1 MNLQANFRQNKIGE
15 LKEDVQVLSSLEVA
29 EMVGREHKNVM
40 RDILNI
46 ASHLGGL
53 VKVEPTYFVESSY
66 INSQNKEMPCFL
78 LTKKGCE
85 LYGTRMTGAKG
96 TQFAVS
102 YIERFNEMEQKI
114 AKPVTLT
121 PREQM
126 NLIMQ
131 VTEDAHE
138 RIDFL
143 VEEVKEMKESVY
155 IDRRESALL
164 NRKAKCKVIS
174 SLGGQNSKVYKELSR
189 KGFGG
194 LWGEF
199 NRYFDI
205 ASYKDLKKVEMELAL
220 QFIESWRPNT
230 SLQMEINAV
239 QGQIGLFD

>member
-1 MNLQANFRQNKIGE
+1 MNLQATFRQNNVNEIKAGE
-15 LKEDVQVLSSLEVA
+15 QTLNSLEIA
-29 EMVGREHKNVM
+29 EMVGKDHNNVM
-40 RDILNI
+40 KDIRRI
-46 ASHLGGL
+46 IEQLGE
-53 VKVEPTYFVESSY
+53 VTFYQSYFIESTY
-66 INSQNKEMPCFL
+66 INSQNKQQPCFK

-85 LYGTRMTGAKG
+85 LYSTRMTGSKG
-96 TQFAVS
+96 TQFAVA
-102 YIERFNEMEQKI
+102 YIERFNQMEQKLTQ
-114 AKPVTLT
+114 PVTLT

-143 VEEVKEMKESVY
+143 VEEVKGMKESIY

-205 ASYKDLKKVEMELAL
+205 SSYKDLKKVEMEIAL

-230 SLQMEINAV
+230 ALQMEINAV
-239 QGQIGLFD
+239 QSKIGLFD